1 MSDNNKSHPPTKQS
15 HVAKNLNTFVLYV
28 RIVASVQYSFQ
39 FFMCSLRACIR
50 SLYAHFFR
58 RYVPARRSMTILLC
72 AHKHN
77 TAASCEIIHCAVAV
91 DSRIKSSRACTR
103 LVIYEMRRRERRGAF
118 VWIQLGSQVVLWFHP
133 RFLPAQLICQQCS
146 CTRALTWGAG
156 LTNSA
161 STRMMLTFTDAK
173 KSTGFLPRK
182 SSNHDKA

>member
-1 MSDNNKSHPPTKQS
+1 MATNKTISCCQKFKH
-15 HVAKNLNTFVLYV
+15 L
-28 RIVASVQYSFQ
+28 
-39 FFMCSLRACIR
+39 R
-50 SLYAHFFR
+50 SLCPNRCFGSVLIPVF
-58 RYVPARRSMTILLC
+58 YVLVTCMYPVALC
-72 AHKHN
+72 AFLSPSRSYCVHIN
-77 TAASCEIIHCAVAV
+77 TTQPQAVCEIIHCAVAV

-103 LVIYEMRRRERRGAF
+103 LMIYEMRRRERRGAF
-118 VWIQLGSQVVLWFHP
+118 VWIQLGSRVALWFHP

-182 SSNHDKA
+182 SSNHDKACKTLIPC

>member
-1 MSDNNKSHPPTKQS
+1 
-15 HVAKNLNTFVLYV
+15 
-28 RIVASVQYSFQ
+28 
-39 FFMCSLRACIR
+39 MCAFLWPLRACSSFNDNVR
-50 SLYAHFFR
+50 
-58 RYVPARRSMTILLC
+58 VLLC
-72 AHKHN
+72 TKRNVN
-77 TAASCEIIHCAVAV
+77 TVCGIIHCAVAV

-103 LVIYEMRRRERRGAF
+103 LMIYEMRRRERRGAF
-118 VWIQLGSQVVLWFHP
+118 VWIQLGSRVALWFHP

-182 SSNHDKA
+182 SSNHDKAFKTLISC